1 MGRRVSDFQHHEPTA
16 DVPGWLKT
24 MVADRADELDKEY
37 GSDEEEHIE
46 QVYLVRCGSCRSSIS
61 DSARSQR
68 RTSGYRTS

>member
-37 GSDEEEHIE
+37 ASDEEEHSE
-46 QVYLVRCGSCRSSIS
+46 QVYLVRRGSCWSSMS
-61 DSARSQR
+61 NLARSQR
-68 RTSGYRTS
+68 QTSGCKTS